1 MLRIEGRS
9 QGRQEYEREE
19 RRGVD
24 RDIKA
29 ELRKIYNLRP
39 SPKKSAVRRRVELPR
54 IH

>member
-9 QGRQEYEREE
+9 QGRGDHDYEE
-19 RRGVD
+19 RRGYD

-29 ELRKIYNLRP
+29 ELRKIYNLRS
-39 SPKKSAVRRRVELPR
+39 SPKKSVIRRKVELPR